1 MICKKKKSTNIL
13 TYIDSKHLQM
23 NTLLKENRLEDV
35 VDRRCKDADAETVE
49 AILDIA
55 GRCTDGNPDDQPAM
69 NQVLQLL
76 EQEVMSPCPSDFYES
91 HSDYC

>member
-13 TYIDSKHLQM
+13 TYIDSKYLQM

-55 GRCTDGNPDDQPAM
+55 GRCTDGNPDDRPAM